1 MCAGALHIGDSADR
15 HVNAAGP
22 QRSVEP
28 AGAHPLCHPDHGGC
42 LGEFRL
48 LPATAAF
55 FLILIC
61 DLAFGQAYRGARR
74 RRCYPPSWKR
84 WVFYLL
90 PGAACALI
98 GVCLYIFAGTE
109 DNYYYTHSLW
119 HILVASCVVFL
130 LPPKEKNRETLGWS
144 RGFNWSWRPRVCG
157 YTLCESGKDELC
169 TVT

>member
-1 MCAGALHIGDSADR
+1 MSSDTLF
-15 HVNAAGP
+15 
-22 QRSVEP
+22 VE
-28 AGAHPLCHPDHGGC
+28 A
-42 LGEFRL
+42 FVF
-48 LPATAAF
+48 F
-55 FLILIC
+55 FLLIW
-61 DLAFGQAYRGARR
+61 DLTFRQVYRGVQR

-84 WVFYLL
+84 WVFYLI

-130 LPPKEKNRETLGWS
+130 LPPKEKNREALGWS
-144 RGFNWSWRPRVCG
+144 RGWSWSWSWRPRVCG

>member
-1 MCAGALHIGDSADR
+1 M
-15 HVNAAGP
+15 
-22 QRSVEP
+22 
-28 AGAHPLCHPDHGGC
+28 
-42 LGEFRL
+42 
-48 LPATAAF
+48 
-55 FLILIC
+55 
-61 DLAFGQAYRGARR
+61 YRGVQR

-84 WVFYLL
+84 WVFYLI

-130 LPPKEKNRETLGWS
+130 LPPKEKDREALGWS
-144 RGFNWSWRPRVCG
+144 RGWSWSWRPRVCG